1 MVLIPKHALMTFVN
15 LELEEMQIVQTL
27 GSVLVDTDVLRTA
40 RNQFHVKLVHSL
52 LMVPLMNA
60 QPVEQVTI
68 VPSLL
73 QKLK

>member
-1 MVLIPKHALMTFVN
+1 MTFVN

-27 GSVLVDTDVLRTA
+27 VSVLVDTDVLRTA
-40 RNQFHVKLVHSL
+40 RNQFHAKLVRSL

>member
-27 GSVLVDTDVLRTA
+27 VSVLVDTDVLRTA

>member
-1 MVLIPKHALMTFVN
+1 MTFVN

-27 GSVLVDTDVLRTA
+27 VSVLVDTDVLRTA